1 LIVLKS
7 KLFQNLSAN
16 TLQLVIN
23 QLAGLVIFYLLSTG
37 LDKNS
42 FGQLNLA
49 LAILMMAF
57 NLLSLGIDQVSIRK
71 IASGGDA
78 GEVLS
83 LYLFHVLLTGFLF
96 YGAILLGSLFISQ
109 TNGVYPLLLL
119 LGAGKLMIYFSTP
132 FKQAASGLER
142 FKMLGSMLVI
152 SNLIR
157 SVALLVLAI
166 IHVISLQ
173 NAVIIFVVGDVL
185 ELLTTGVIFSRGTK
199 ISFNIMWHQAKY
211 TALLRE
217 ALPQTGVNILTS
229 AMARFDWVF
238 IGFMASAVK
247 LAEYSFAYKVFEMST
262 LPLLAIAPLLIPKFT
277 KIFKQGAVDT
287 AGLQNL
293 VRAEMAIAAFTG
305 LALNILWS
313 PVIDAITGGKY
324 GAVNAGTVFILSLC
338 IPFLYLNNFL
348 WTIFFAKGE
357 MKLILKG
364 FIITFLVNAGLDVV
378 LIPYFGNEG
387 AAIGFL
393 ASYLVQAVFYLS
405 HNRIKQLNTIWQ
417 NLALCTGC
425 ALASGFVMKLCVFN
439 CWLSLLLGTFLYIA
453 LLYLSKQLRL
463 SDRKTAAAAFSG

>member
-1 LIVLKS
+1 LIILKS

-57 NLLSLGIDQVSIRK
+57 NLLSLGIDQVAIRK
-71 IASGGDA
+71 IASGEDA
-78 GEVLS
+78 REVLS

-96 YGAILLGSLFISQ
+96 YGLILLGSLFISQ
-109 TNGVYPLLLL
+109 TNAVYPLLLL
-119 LGAGKLMIYFSTP
+119 VGAGKLIIYFSTP
-132 FKQAASGLER
+132 FKQAANGLER
-142 FKMLGSMLVI
+142 FRLLGTMLIV
-152 SNLIR
+152 SNIVR
-157 SVALLVLAI
+157 SAALLVLTIMHA
-166 IHVISLQ
+166 ISLQ
-173 NAVIIFVVGDVL
+173 NAVIVFIAGDVL
-185 ELLTTGVIFSRGTK
+185 ELLVTALIFRRCTRV
-199 ISFNIMWHQAKY
+199 SFRVLLHKAKY

-277 KIFKQGAVDT
+277 KMFKQGAVDT
-287 AGLQNL
+287 TGLQNL
-293 VRAEMAIAAFTG
+293 VRAEMTIAAFTG
-305 LALNILWS
+305 LALNLLWS
-313 PVIDAITGGKY
+313 PVMDAVTNGKY

-338 IPFLYLNNFL
+338 IPFLYLNNFS

-387 AAIGFL
+387 AAAGFL
-393 ASYLVQAVFYLS
+393 ASCVVQAVFYLS

-417 NLALCTGC
+417 NLVLCTGC
-425 ALASGFVMKLCVFN
+425 ALASGLVIKFCVVN
-439 CWLSLLLGTFLYIA
+439 CWLALLLGTFLYIV
-453 LLYLSKQLRL
+453 LLYLTKQLRL
-463 SDRKTAAAAFSG
+463 SDRKTAAAAFSA

>member
-1 LIVLKS
+1 MKS

-23 QLAGLVIFYLLSTG
+23 QLAGLLIFYLLSTG

-71 IASGGDA
+71 IASGEDA
-78 GEVLS
+78 REVLS

-96 YGAILLGSLFISQ
+96 YGALLLGSLFISP

-119 LGAGKLMIYFSTP
+119 IGAGKLMIYFSTP

-142 FKMLGSMLVI
+142 FKMLGTMLVI
-152 SNLIR
+152 SNFVR
-157 SVALLVLAI
+157 SAALLVLALA
-166 IHVISLQ
+166 HGVSLQ
-173 NAVIIFVVGDVL
+173 NAVIIFIVGDVL
-185 ELLTTGVIFSRGTK
+185 ELLITMVVFSRCTR
-199 ISFNIMWHQAKY
+199 ISFSVLLHQAKY

-229 AMARFDWVF
+229 AIARFDWVF

-277 KIFKQGAVDT
+277 KMFKQSSVDT

-293 VRAEMAIAAFTG
+293 LRAEMAIAAFTG
-305 LALNILWS
+305 LALNLLWS
-313 PVIDAITGGKY
+313 PVIDALTNGKY

-357 MKLILKG
+357 MKMILKG

-393 ASYLVQAVFYLS
+393 ASYVVQAVFYMS

-417 NLALCTGC
+417 NLAICVGC
-425 ALASGFVMKLCVFN
+425 ALASGAAMKLCAIN
-439 CWLSLLLGTFLYIA
+439 CWLALLLGAFLYLV
-453 LLYLSKQLRL
+453 LLYITKQLRF
-463 SDRKTAAAAFSG
+463 SDRETVAAAFSA